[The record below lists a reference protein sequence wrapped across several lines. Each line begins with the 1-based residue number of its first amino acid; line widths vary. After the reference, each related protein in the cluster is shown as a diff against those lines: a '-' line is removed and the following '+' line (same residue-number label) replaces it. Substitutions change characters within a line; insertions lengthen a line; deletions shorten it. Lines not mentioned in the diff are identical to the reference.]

1 MIPLSSE
8 YTTALKLGD
17 VNHIPS
23 QAFAHYQTGQNS
35 QKPVCFTEPAQLS
48 CQSPV
53 WRYADICTRPQVH
66 VASSLRSSLVC
77 WLCLRKELVRDT
89 GERSLAGTLLF
100 IIAFRSRNIFSK
112 LELLVTK
119 KFWPFADLS
128 SGGRK
133 VYLIFTQINKE
144 PCQWP
149 QFPPMCKIWFYLPTS
164 HHNNF
169 FKKSHDNGNRSE
181 LRIWSL
187 FSPLNTFPCHFCSS
201 PHPLWG
207 S

>member
-1 MIPLSSE
+1 MGVWGEKTKESQLGQVCLNSRHSPGILLSLVHFFNLFHPFSFHLSLRTSDMIRLSSE

-119 KFWPFADLS
+119 KFS
-128 SGGRK
+128 
-133 VYLIFTQINKE
+133 I
-144 PCQWP
+144 
-149 QFPPMCKIWFYLPTS
+149 
-164 HHNNF
+164 
-169 FKKSHDNGNRSE
+169 
-181 LRIWSL
+181 SL
-187 FSPLNTFPCHFCSS
+187 TFHQVAERFI
-201 PHPLWG
+201 
-207 S
+207 